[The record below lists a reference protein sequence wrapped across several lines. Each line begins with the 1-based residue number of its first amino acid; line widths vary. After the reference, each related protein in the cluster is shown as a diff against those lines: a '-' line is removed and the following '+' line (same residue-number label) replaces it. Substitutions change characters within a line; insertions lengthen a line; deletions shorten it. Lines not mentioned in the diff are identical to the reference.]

1 MSLALLIFTVIL
13 AHCAY
18 GGTRLNISLAALSAG
33 ASPLVVGVMM
43 SLIAA
48 LPMVLGVAA
57 GKFIDRSGVR
67 VPMITGVS
75 ILITAVA
82 LPGLAPGVPT
92 LLFSAAGIGA
102 GFMLFQICA
111 QHMVGEMSSDEDRR
125 DNFGWLA
132 LGFATSNFIGPT
144 VAGLAIDRYGHDDT
158 FMIFAGFALASRV
171 TLVVWCSGS
180 RAARAAVRRAAPGA
194 DARREAAPRVH
205 HLGLLASSWD
215 LFVFIMPI
223 YGVHRPQCHTIGL
236 ILASFA
242 AATFTVRLMLPIL
255 AIGEGMDAHHDD
267 VRDRARGVHRVPD
280 GSHGAVR
287 RRSRSFSLGLGATQ
301 PTIMALVYSTP
312 PRVAREKQSVC
323 APWSSTRAT
332 PCCRSCSEGSARCWE
347 ACCRCSGP
355 CRWHSPR
362 APGTPTGPAAIPL
375 EAGDPWRTAQC
386 VQVLVLKYYFWP
398 SGEGNADL
406 RVSLPELRPPAGIP
420 AEGERRAA
428 HDVPA
433 VRKALVFQAP
443 QRRRLPVEGKRLVRD
458 RFQGQRIEARGE
470 IRRRLEAC
478 GEVRR
483 RLETGG
489 RNEERGE
496 EGRAVMRGRRLRR
509 VLSGR

>member
-48 LPMVLGVAA
+48 LPMMLGVAA

-67 VPMITGVS
+67 VPMIAGVS

-82 LPGLAPGVPT
+82 LPGLAPGVPS

-158 FMIFAGFALASRV
+158 FMIFAGFALASLA
-171 TLVVWCSGS
+171 TLV
-180 RAARAAVRRAAPGA
+180 
-194 DARREAAPRVH
+194 ARRSSLTHRPHAAAGPPRSAWELMRDAKLRRVFIIS
-205 HLGLLASSWD
+205 GLLASAWD

-223 YGVHRPQCHTIGL
+223 YGTSIGLNATTIGL

-255 AIGEGMDAHHDD
+255 SRMVKEWTLITMTFAIALAAYIAFPM
-267 VRDRARGVHRVPD
+267 VRTVPLLSSIAFLL
-280 GSHGAVR
+280 G
-287 RRSRSFSLGLGATQ
+287 LGLGATQ
-301 PTIMALVYSTP
+301 PTIMALVYST
-312 PRVAREKQSVC
+312 
-323 APWSSTRAT
+323 APVGRAGEAVGVRTVVLNASHTVLPLVFGGLGTALGSMLPVFWTMSAALAVGAWYSNRTR
-332 PCCRSCSEGSARCWE
+332 
-347 ACCRCSGP
+347 
-355 CRWHSPR
+355 
-362 APGTPTGPAAIPL
+362 TGPA
-375 EAGDPWRTAQC
+375 
-386 VQVLVLKYYFWP
+386 
-398 SGEGNADL
+398 
-406 RVSLPELRPPAGIP
+406 
-420 AEGERRAA
+420 
-428 HDVPA
+428 
-433 VRKALVFQAP
+433 
-443 QRRRLPVEGKRLVRD
+443 
-458 RFQGQRIEARGE
+458 
-470 IRRRLEAC
+470 
-478 GEVRR
+478 
-483 RLETGG
+483 
-489 RNEERGE
+489 
-496 EGRAVMRGRRLRR
+496 
-509 VLSGR
+509 